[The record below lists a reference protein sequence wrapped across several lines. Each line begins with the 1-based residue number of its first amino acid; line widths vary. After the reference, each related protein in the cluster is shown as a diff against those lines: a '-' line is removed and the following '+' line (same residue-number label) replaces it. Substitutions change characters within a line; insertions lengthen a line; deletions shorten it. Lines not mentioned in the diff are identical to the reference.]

1 MNGNSDGSPD
11 PASGLDR
18 RRLLGISLGAAVG
31 AVAPVASWASAQA
44 TGTTRWTSTFL
55 ELDPVENLRQ
65 AMRIQRSLED
75 EADIL
80 HWYHFIMVAVPVGRA
95 PVPVVRW
102 EGIELSRHV
111 RIGEHRYRMHG
122 HNLSFPRDLESG
134 RFVDAVPNPLTN
146 ERVSVPPM
154 ALTEDPGQIL
164 SPEGSLSL
172 DAAPGSKPRPKYA
185 QLRRESGLVKV
196 DSMRVPPASWPAT
209 FLEMGF
215 EASPAALFDDPR
227 QLWLPSEVSGAYV
240 FPYPAWLRMGDRPGH
255 MFAAW
260 SGHKLR
266 SVAELPEEF
275 TARARRDFPQLLEV
289 DARAF
294 ERPLPAP

>member
-1 MNGNSDGSPD
+1 MRSSSNDSS
-11 PASGLDR
+11 ASGLER
-18 RRLLGISLGAAVG
+18 RTLLGLSLGAALG
-31 AVAPVASWASAQA
+31 AVAPAAPAAPA
-44 TGTTRWTSTFL
+44 TVNGAARWTSTFL
-55 ELDPVENLRQ
+55 ELGPVENFRQ

-75 EADIL
+75 QADIL

-122 HNLSFPRDLESG
+122 HNLSFPRDLDSG
-134 RFVDAVPNPLTN
+134 RFVDTVLNPLTG
-146 ERVSVPPM
+146 EQVKVPPM
-154 ALTEDPGQIL
+154 ALVSDPGQVV

-172 DAAPGSKPRPKYA
+172 DAPPGSGPRPKYA
-185 QLRRESGLVKV
+185 RLRRESGLVKV
-196 DSMRVPPASWPAT
+196 DSMRVPPASWPVT
-209 FLEMGF
+209 FLEMGY
-215 EASPAALFDDPR
+215 EASPAELFDDPR
-227 QLWLPSEVSGAYV
+227 QVWLPSEVSGAYV
-240 FPYPAWLRMGDRPGH
+240 FPWPEWLRMGDRPGH

-266 SVAELPEEF
+266 SVEQLPEEF
-275 TARARRDFPQLLEV
+275 TARARQEFPQLLQV

-294 ERPLPAP
+294 ERPLPGQ

>member
-1 MNGNSDGSPD
+1 MKNRSETVG
-11 PASGLDR
+11 SGLDR
-18 RRLLGISLGAAVG
+18 RTLLGLSVATAVG
-31 AVAPVASWASAQA
+31 AIAPASSPAAA
-44 TGTTRWTSTFL
+44 TTNGPARWTSTFL
-55 ELDPVENLRQ
+55 ELDPVENFRQ

-75 EADIL
+75 QADIL
-80 HWYHFIMVAVPVGRA
+80 HWYHFIMVVVPVGRA
-95 PVPVVRW
+95 PLPLVRW
-102 EGIELSRHV
+102 EGIELSQHR

-122 HNLSFPRDLESG
+122 HNLSFPRDLASG
-134 RFVDAVPNPLTN
+134 RFVDTVLNPLTG
-146 ERVSVPPM
+146 EQVEVPPM
-154 ALTEDPGQIL
+154 ALTEDPGQIV

-172 DAAPGSKPRPKYA
+172 DAPPGAGPRPKYA
-185 QLRRESGLVKV
+185 RLRRESDLVKV
-196 DSMRVPPASWPAT
+196 DAMRVPPATWPAT

-227 QLWLPSEVSGAYV
+227 QLWLPAEVSGAYV

-266 SVAELPEEF
+266 SVEALPDEF
-275 TARARRDFPQLLEV
+275 RARARQDFPQLLQV

-294 ERPLPAP
+294 ERPLPGK